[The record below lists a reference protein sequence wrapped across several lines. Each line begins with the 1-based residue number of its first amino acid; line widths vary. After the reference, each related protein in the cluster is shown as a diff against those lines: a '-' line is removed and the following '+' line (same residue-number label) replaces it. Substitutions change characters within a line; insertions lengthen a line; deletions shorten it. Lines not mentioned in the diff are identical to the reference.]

1 MSVSFRSVFEQLFN
15 NQRLS
20 DLIFFVGKENK
31 QYYVHN
37 LLLSLSSNFF
47 AQHLNN
53 QINEEEENTK
63 ENKKEKENG
72 NTKKMTKKQDIIIS
86 GFGKISFQEQKE
98 TMGMDI
104 EMNNQKEINKEKEI
118 ELEKEK
124 EKEKQKQVVRLPDTN
139 PEIFEII
146 LKFCYSHQINKL
158 INHEN
163 ALGLLFSANVFQMKE
178 LIQICI
184 AFIHD
189 NLNESNCFETLQI
202 AVTLK
207 LNLLANDILNWIS
220 KKVST
225 VFEKPMVCNQLRR
238 LAMISLIRSLYS
250 DHRSS
255 ILVFRRIVEWAREKC
270 AQQKLEINTKNL
282 KKEVSPLLT
291 YLRLDNFSREEIHEV
306 LSCGFFEFSSKETSN
321 LINSL
326 NQEPDSIN
334 KMENELP
341 SNKIAKE
348 NTNQQNQKNL
358 NTSKIGR
365 KSSVPFKSLNSK
377 IFDAETETET
387 RSEMETETV
396 SKMETEKINQQT
408 TPMTNLNDNKNEI
421 EIDLKQAPQSISF
434 TKNNHQNTQQQNLT
448 NQNFTV
454 NQNNVQISIQKEL
467 QNNQIGF
474 HNQQVL
480 NQQQVLN
487 HHNQQQQQQQQQQ
500 QESLN
505 FNQKAL
511 KKQEIHISIK
521 PNNFP
526 QQQQQIQQQQQQQ
539 QQLSQLGFQNNFSN
553 NLPHFF
559 AAQNPNFNQFQQI
572 NQNKK
577 N

>member
-1 MSVSFRSVFEQLFN
+1 MSISFRSVFEHLFN

-31 QYYVHN
+31 QYYVHS

-53 QINEEEENTK
+53 QINQEENK
-63 ENKKEKENG
+63 NKNEKENV
-72 NTKKMTKKQDIIIS
+72 NTKKMTNKQDTIIS

-98 TMGMDI
+98 TMGMDL
-104 EMNNQKEINKEKEI
+104 EMNNQKEINTEI
-118 ELEKEK
+118 EAEKEKEK
-124 EKEKQKQVVRLPDTN
+124 EKEKQKEKQVFRLPDTK

-146 LKFCYSHQINKL
+146 LKFCYSHQISEL

-163 ALGLLFSANVFQMKE
+163 ALELLFSANVFQMKE
-178 LIQICI
+178 LKQICI
-184 AFIHD
+184 DFIHD
-189 NLNESNCFETLQI
+189 NLNENNCFETFQI

-207 LNLLANDILNWIS
+207 LNLLANYILNWIS

-238 LAMISLIRSLYS
+238 VAMISLIRILYS
-250 DHRSS
+250 DRRSS

-291 YLRLDNFSREEIHEV
+291 YLILDNFSREEIHEV
-306 LSCGFFEFSSKETSN
+306 LSCGLFELPSKETPI
-321 LINSL
+321 LINSK

-334 KMENELP
+334 KIENHLP
-341 SNKIAKE
+341 SKKIAKE

-358 NTSKIGR
+358 NTSKIVR
-365 KSSVPFKSLNSK
+365 KASVPFESLNSK
-377 IFDAETETET
+377 IFDTETETET
-387 RSEMETETV
+387 ETETV

-408 TPMTNLNDNKNEI
+408 SPTTNQNNNKTEI
-421 EIDLKQAPQSISF
+421 EIGLKQAPQRNLF
-434 TKNNHQNTQQQNLT
+434 TNYNYQSPQQQNFT
-448 NQNFTV
+448 NQNFTA

-474 HNQQVL
+474 QNQQVI
-480 NQQQVLN
+480 
-487 HHNQQQQQQQQQQ
+487 NQQQQQQQQQQ
-500 QESLN
+500 QEPLN
-505 FNQKAL
+505 FNQKPL

-521 PNNFP
+521 SNNFP
-526 QQQQQIQQQQQQQ
+526 QQQQIHHQQ

-559 AAQNPNFNQFQQI
+559 SAQNPNLNQFQQI